1 MQASAGNEEWRRLR
15 RERLIEAARRVFA
28 ARGFEQ
34 ASMDE
39 IAAAAGAGKPTLYRY
54 FSGKEAL
61 FEAVFVEALDAL
73 ERRLSEAE
81 GQAND
86 PPRALRRMIDALI
99 PMFREHVASLRAL
112 SDSAGM
118 ADRSRRRILRQRAG
132 DIEARLAAVLAR
144 GRVQGAFR
152 HADDRLTA
160 RLIYGM
166 VWSGSGA
173 SGWSDA
179 AVVQAIVHLV
189 GRDHDGVVRR
199 LPLAHA
205 PADFGTTAA
214 QERRGSNAG
223 VAARG
228 GGS

>member
-1 MQASAGNEEWRRLR
+1 MQASAEQKWRRLR

-28 ARGFEQ
+28 TRGFEQ

-54 FSGKEAL
+54 FASKEAL

-81 GQAND
+81 ATGGE
-86 PPRALRRMIDALI
+86 PRRTLRRMVDALI

-112 SDSAGM
+112 SDSAGT

-132 DIEARLAAVLAR
+132 DIEARLAGVLAR
-144 GRVQGAFR
+144 GRALGAF
-152 HADDRLTA
+152 HHVDDRLTA

-173 SGWSDA
+173 SAWSDA
-179 AVVQAIVHLV
+179 AVSQAIVDLIV
-189 GRDHDGVVRR
+189 GGHGGNVRR
-199 LPLAHA
+199 LPVSRRLAA
-205 PADFGTTAA
+205 VKTAD
-214 QERRGSNAG
+214 AG
-223 VAARG
+223 GRLAARG

>member
-1 MQASAGNEEWRRLR
+1 MQACAEQEWRRLR

-28 ARGFEQ
+28 SRGFEH

-39 IAAAAGAGKPTLYRY
+39 IAHAAGAGKPTLYRY
-54 FSGKEAL
+54 FASKEAL

-81 GQAND
+81 AAGGD
-86 PPRALRRMIDALI
+86 PRRTLRRMVDALI

-112 SDSAGM
+112 GDSAGT

-132 DIEARLAAVLAR
+132 QIEARLAGVLAR
-144 GRVQGAFR
+144 GRASGAFH

-173 SGWSDA
+173 GAWSDS
-179 AVVQAIVHLV
+179 AVAQAIVGLV
-189 GRDHDGVVRR
+189 GGGHGANVRR
-199 LPLAHA
+199 LPVGRKLSAIDT
-205 PADFGTTAA
+205 ADVG
-214 QERRGSNAG
+214 ERL
-223 VAARG
+223 AARG